1 MISPATTAFLRR
13 VLLLDA
19 GVSAAAGLL
28 MALGGQILP
37 PLTGLSPTLLL
48 PAGLV
53 LLPYATFVAWV
64 AGRPAMSAP
73 LVWTVIGANV
83 LWAAGS
89 VAIILFGWVQPTLLG
104 HVFVIGQA
112 AAVALFA
119 ELQFIGLR
127 RARTVVAA

>member
-1 MISPATTAFLRR
+1 MTSPPTSAFLRR

-28 MALGGQILP
+28 MALGGQILG
-37 PLTGLSPTLLL
+37 PLTGLSPDLLL
-48 PAGLV
+48 PAGLI
-53 LLPYATFVAWV
+53 LLPYAAYVAWV
-64 AGRPAMSAP
+64 ATRSSPPAA
-73 LVWTVIGANV
+73 LVWTVIAANV
-83 LWAAGS
+83 LWAADS
-89 VAIILFGWVQPTLLG
+89 LAIILLGWVEPTLLG

-127 RARTVVAA
+127 KTRAPVAA